1 VRATFELQLPSRRLK
16 LGNKTMIM
24 AVLNVT
30 PDSFFDGGRHFHM
43 QDAIDGGLRLED
55 EGADILDIGGESTRP
70 PNSQLLPL
78 SEELNRILP
87 VIEGLK
93 KRLTIPISIDTYKSG
108 VAREALSAGA
118 EIINDIGG
126 LRFDP
131 SLAQVVAHSR
141 AGLVLMHSRGKPGA
155 IHGLFRLKYPLKSV
169 LQSLKLRIKLALTQG
184 ISLQQLIVDPGLG
197 FGKQSEDN
205 LTILGRL
212 ETLSELRL
220 PVLVGASRKSFL
232 GEVLGLPVRERLYGS
247 LAAAAVA
254 VMKGSHILRVHDVRE
269 TLQVVK
275 VCDAILACGSP

>member
-1 VRATFELQLPSRRLK
+1 
-16 LGNKTMIM
+16 M

-43 QDAIDGGLRLED
+43 QAAIDGGLRLED

-70 PNSQLLPL
+70 PYSQVLPV

-87 VIEGLK
+87 VIEGLR

-108 VAREALSAGA
+108 VAREAIGAGA
-118 EIINDIGG
+118 EIVNDIGG

-131 SLAQVVAHSR
+131 GLAQVVASSR

-155 IHGLFRLKYPLKSV
+155 MHGLSRLKSPLRSV
-169 LQSLKLRIKLALTQG
+169 LESLKLRINRALRQG
-184 ISLQQLIVDPGLG
+184 ISLQQMIVDPGLG
-197 FGKQSEDN
+197 FGKHTEDN
-205 LTILGRL
+205 LTLLGRL
-212 ETLSELRL
+212 ETFSELRL

-254 VMKGSHILRVHDVRE
+254 VLKGSHVLRVHDVRE
-269 TLQVVK
+269 TLQVVR
-275 VCDAILACGSP
+275 VCDAILACGSA